1 MSLTT
6 LTIQI
11 PSDINLKIDSIKNSK
26 LIDWNEIL
34 SEAKV
39 HSEKKEIAPP
49 LTASIFKEHALRP
62 SASTRTTLQGQN
74 NSWMLIVILIAL
86 LLIGA
91 VRQLNNKKLVSFFSA
106 FFATRFAGQLQ
117 REEYAINNR
126 VGTALL
132 LNFVLVTALFVFQV
146 LDRFE
151 ISFLIRLPA

>member
-1 MSLTT
+1 MSLPDSS
-6 LTIQI
+6 TIQI
-11 PSDINLKIDSIKNSK
+11 PADINLKIDSIKNSK
-26 LIDWNEIL
+26 LIDWNEVI

-39 HSEKKEIAPP
+39 HSEKKEITAL
-49 LTASIFKEHALRP
+49 LTVSIFKEHGLRSSSSITP
-62 SASTRTTLQGQN
+62 AKVQN
-74 NSWMLIVILIAL
+74 NSWMLLVILISL

-132 LNFVLVTALFVFQV
+132 
-146 LDRFE
+146 
-151 ISFLIRLPA
+151 